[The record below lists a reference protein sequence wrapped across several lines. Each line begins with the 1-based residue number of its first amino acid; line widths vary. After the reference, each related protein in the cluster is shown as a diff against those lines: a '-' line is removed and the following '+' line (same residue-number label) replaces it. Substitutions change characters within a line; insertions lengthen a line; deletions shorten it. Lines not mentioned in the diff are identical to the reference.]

1 MPDTGDGVYILTPRI
16 INHYSQERPVK
27 VESSRIRRARPT
39 DIPEIMAIER
49 ECFVEPW
56 DEEVFVQTLEWAP
69 DYFFVAVADGKIQG
83 FVVGCMENTG
93 SAIYGHISNLGVT
106 AAHRRKG
113 LGRLLISRL
122 ERQFIIEGAE
132 GVLLEVR
139 VSNTDARDF
148 YHRLGYEDAFLL
160 SGYYSNG
167 EDALVMMREIP
178 L

>member
-1 MPDTGDGVYILTPRI
+1 MNPETR
-16 INHYSQERPVK
+16 Q
-27 VESSRIRRARPT
+27 IRRARPT

-56 DEEVFVQTLEWAP
+56 DEEVFVQTLQWTP
-69 DYFFVAVADGKIQG
+69 FHFFVALAGDRLRG
-83 FVVGCMENTG
+83 FIVGCMETTG
-93 SAIYGHISNLGVT
+93 SATYGHVSNLGVT
-106 AAHRRKG
+106 SAYRGKG
-113 LGRLLISRL
+113 LGRVLVARL
-122 ERQFIIEGAE
+122 EQQFIIDGAE

-139 VSNTDARDF
+139 VSNTPARDF

-167 EDALVMMREIP
+167 EDALVMMKEIT

>member
-1 MPDTGDGVYILTPRI
+1 MNPEPR
-16 INHYSQERPVK
+16 H
-27 VESSRIRRARPT
+27 IRRARLA

-56 DEEVFVQTLEWAP
+56 DEEVFVQTLEWTP
-69 DYFFVAVADGKIQG
+69 FYFLVAVPDGKVRG

-93 SAIYGHISNLGVT
+93 SALYGHISNLGVT
-106 AAHRRKG
+106 AACRRRG
-113 LGRLLISRL
+113 LGRLLVSRL
-122 ERQFIIEGAE
+122 ERRFALEAAG

-139 VSNTDARDF
+139 ISNAEAQEF
-148 YHRLGYEDAFLL
+148 YHRLGYQEAFLL

-167 EDALVMMREIP
+167 EDALVMMKDLP

>member
-1 MPDTGDGVYILTPRI
+1 MNPEPR
-16 INHYSQERPVK
+16 H
-27 VESSRIRRARPT
+27 IRRARLS

-56 DEEVFVQTLEWAP
+56 DEEVFVQTLEWTP
-69 DYFFVAVADGKIQG
+69 FYFLVAIPDGKVRG

-93 SAIYGHISNLGVT
+93 STLYGHISNLGVT
-106 AAHRRKG
+106 AAYRRTG
-113 LGRLLISRL
+113 LGRLLVSRL
-122 ERQFIIEGAE
+122 ERRFALEAAE

-139 VSNTDARDF
+139 ISNAEAQEF
-148 YHRLGYEDAFLL
+148 YRRLGYQETFLL

-167 EDALVMMREIP
+167 EDALVMMKDLP

>member
-1 MPDTGDGVYILTPRI
+1 MNPQGRY
-16 INHYSQERPVK
+16 
-27 VESSRIRRARPT
+27 IRRARPT

-56 DEEVFVQTLEWAP
+56 DEEVFVQTVEWTP
-69 DYFFVAVADGKIQG
+69 FSFFVAMADGKIRG

-93 SAIYGHISNLGVT
+93 SAVYGHVSNLGVT
-106 AAHRRKG
+106 ADYRGKG
-113 LGRLLISRL
+113 LGRLLVSRL
-122 ERQFIIEGAE
+122 ERQFVLDGAG

-139 VSNTDARDF
+139 VSNTDAQEF
-148 YHRLGYEDAFLL
+148 YRKLGYRDAFLL

-167 EDALVMMREIP
+167 EDALVMMRDLP